1 MSRIRPLLILAA
13 AVLATGVLSGIA
25 GGLCTVLGR
34 MVADATYGFSGG
46 PLLTGVEHAPAWR
59 RVVGPTLGCALAGA
73 GWWWLR
79 RRAVIPKLTEQIREG
94 HPFEPGPMGIDALL
108 QVLAV
113 GCGASLG
120 REQAPRMM
128 AAVLT
133 QGCLRP
139 GPFTPEL
146 RRILMASATGAGL
159 AAVYTVPVAGALF
172 TLGVLRSGRP
182 VAVAVA
188 VATSVIA
195 TLTVWPLHHG
205 APTYPWPATQV
216 TGTAYLFAVVAMPMA
231 ALAGLGFNAL
241 IAKARPR
248 TPPASRTLIPRIG
261 FAGLVLG
268 VGSIWMPDLP
278 GNGKSIVLETL
289 AGGDTLGLVAVAVV
303 LKPLLTALFLR
314 AGAVGGLL
322 TPALSTGVALGACA
336 ALVIQAWGGTASVP
350 ALAVIAGA
358 AMVAVT
364 QNAPVFAAVFSVEL
378 TRPPLEVAAMLV
390 VAALGAHRLGIT
402 ISGQR
407 SQDPGTAPP

>member
-1 MSRIRPLLILAA
+1 VSRIRPLLILAA
-13 AVLATGVLSGIA
+13 AVVATGVLSGLA

-34 MVADATYGFSGG
+34 MVADATYGFSDA
-46 PLLTGVEHAPAWR
+46 PLLTGVEHAPTWR

-79 RRAVIPKLTEQIREG
+79 RRSVIPKLTESIREG
-94 HPFEPGPMGIDALL
+94 RPFEPGPMGIDALL

-120 REQAPRMM
+120 REQAPRMV
-128 AAVLT
+128 AALFT
-133 QGCLRP
+133 EGCLRP
-139 GPFTPEL
+139 GSFTPEL
-146 RRILMASATGAGL
+146 RRILMATATGAGL
-159 AAVYTVPVAGALF
+159 AAVYNVPVAGALF
-172 TLGVLRSGRP
+172 TLGVLRSRRP
-182 VAVAVA
+182 VAVAA
-188 VATSVIA
+188 ALATSVIA
-195 TLTVWPLHHG
+195 TLTVWPLTHG

-216 TGTAYLFAVVAMPMA
+216 TEAAYLFTLVAMPMA

-241 IAKARPR
+241 VAKARPR
-248 TPPASRTLIPRIG
+248 TPPSSRTLIPRIG

-268 VGSIWMPDLP
+268 AASIWMPNLP

-336 ALVIQAWGGTASVP
+336 ALVIQDWGGTASVP
-350 ALAVIAGA
+350 ALAIIAGA

-364 QNAPVFAAVFSVEL
+364 QNAPVIAAVFAAEL
-378 TRPPLEVAAMLV
+378 MRPPLEVAAMLV
-390 VAALGAHRLGIT
+390 VAALGAHRLGIA

-407 SQDPGTAPP
+407 GQDPGTAKP